1 MTPNLEFYELA
12 NLTSGEVMRLFDVLK
27 NERGQVVSITRQVN
41 GDVIVVTPFDADTTK
56 SLLEAVAGQIQD
68 GSTH

>member
-1 MTPNLEFYELA
+1 MTPNLEFYELS

-68 GSTH
+68 GSMH

>member
-27 NERGQVVSITRQVN
+27 NERGQVVSVTRQAN

-56 SLLEAVAGQIQD
+56 SLLEAVAGQILD
-68 GSTH
+68 GSMH